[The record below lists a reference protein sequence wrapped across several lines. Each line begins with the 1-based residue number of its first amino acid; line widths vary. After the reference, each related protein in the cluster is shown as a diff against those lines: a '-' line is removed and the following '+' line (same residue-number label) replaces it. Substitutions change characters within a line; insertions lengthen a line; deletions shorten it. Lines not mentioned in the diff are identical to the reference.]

1 MRRGH
6 WAIRTGAFLLLA
18 AATLATP
25 FDGALGLAKI
35 LAWAVYLCVFALPSP
50 CRSGAAYP
58 FRHGFRPAAA
68 CSVSPA
74 ELQDQPDEGTTSAGP
89 ATAAAPSTRLP
100 SIRTAP
106 DATSRS
112 ASG

>member
-1 MRRGH
+1 MMRGH
-6 WAIRTGAFLLLA
+6 WAVRAGAFFLLA

-35 LAWAVYLCVFALPSP
+35 LAWALYLCVLALPSP
-50 CRSGAAYP
+50 CRGGAAYP
-58 FRHGFRPAAA
+58 FRHGFRPGAA

-74 ELQDQPDEGTTSAGP
+74 VQRDEGTTSAGP
-89 ATAAAPSTRLP
+89 EATDAPSTRLP
-100 SIRTAP
+100 STRTAP